1 MEVSWYK
8 HHFTWILQKQF
19 FKKVDMKADSDV

>member
-8 HHFTWILQKQF
+8 HRFTWILQKQF
-19 FKKVDMKADSDV
+19 FKKVDMKAYSDV